1 MWKHPSTSQNCMATI
16 IHCLLEKDIEINVEP
31 KKNHRHEDWLYLDRM
46 LNFSYNMTSS
56 LLLWQWWDIS

>member
-31 KKNHRHEDWLYLDRM
+31 KKNHRHEDWLYLKPYHGQ
-46 LNFSYNMTSS
+46 F
-56 LLLWQWWDIS
+56 WQNVKFFL